1 MTVQLW
7 EVCASDEKYRRVKK
21 NYYKCGGKRISYE
34 KPQIYD
40 QIIEWIYL
48 DSVFV
53 IIRRYNQQSE
63 H

>member
-1 MTVQLW
+1 MK
-7 EVCASDEKYRRVKK
+7 SIDEWKK